1 MRPQRGR
8 FWPGSEGPAYTPT
21 KRSRVRAT
29 AVGLVYLGVFLLGFV
44 AHQLVLTGF
53 LASRAQGQL
62 EADLATRSVQ
72 LVKVMPLG
80 DEGLLDEPTE
90 AAVSF
95 ELETLPGDDL
105 KIPIIDP
112 PNGTVLLTEPTPE
125 RGGALGRIRIPVI
138 EVAWTAVEGVG
149 RDQLRSGP
157 GHMAT
162 TPLPG
167 QPGNAVIS
175 GHRTTYG
182 APFRDLDQLEPGSLI
197 HWDSPVVGT
206 TTYMVTEI
214 FVVGPDDVWVTEPRP
229 GAWLTLTTCNPL
241 FSARE
246 RLIVVA
252 KLVTGPNLA
261 AIGTTS

>member
-1 MRPQRGR
+1 MGPQRGR
-8 FWPGSEGPAYTPT
+8 FWTRAGDPAYPPT
-21 KRSRVRAT
+21 KRSRVRAG

-44 AHQLVLTGF
+44 AHQLFLTGF

-62 EADLATRSVQ
+62 QADLANRSVQ
-72 LVKVMPLG
+72 LVEVIPL
-80 DEGLLDEPTE
+80 DNEGLPDEPAE
-90 AAVSF
+90 VAVSF

-105 KIPIIDP
+105 QIPIIDP
-112 PNGTVLLTEPTPE
+112 PDGTVLLTEPTPE

-138 EVAWTAVEGVG
+138 DVAWTAVEGVG
-149 RDQLRSGP
+149 REQLKSGP

-182 APFRDLDQLEPGSLI
+182 APFHDLDQLEPGSLI
-197 HWDSPVVGT
+197 HWDSPVLGT

-214 FVVGPDDVWVTEPRP
+214 FVVEPDDVWVTEPRP
-229 GAWLTLTTCNPL
+229 GGWLTLTTCNPL

-252 KLVTGPNLA
+252 KLVTGPNLV
-261 AIGTTS
+261 AIETTS